1 MTPTQFSKLMDR
13 MDEIAK
19 GLDSRIKRLEAW
31 AAGAAAGVGVIT
43 FLIANDMIRVTKG

>member
-1 MTPTQFSKLMDR
+1 MTPTQLNKVMDR

-19 GLDSRIKRLEAW
+19 SLDSRIKRLEVW
-31 AAGAAAGVGVIT
+31 AAGAATGIGVIT